1 MTIFN
6 SYVKLP
12 EGKCLTESDLFLGL
26 AVPAMTAMTFAQGDE
41 LPVISWSMDHGGFVQ
56 VSLQD
61 TTIET
66 LKHLKTGVVEKV
78 PWKF

>member
-41 LPVISWSMDHGGFVQ
+41 LPVIS
-56 VSLQD
+56 
-61 TTIET
+61 
-66 LKHLKTGVVEKV
+66 
-78 PWKF
+78 